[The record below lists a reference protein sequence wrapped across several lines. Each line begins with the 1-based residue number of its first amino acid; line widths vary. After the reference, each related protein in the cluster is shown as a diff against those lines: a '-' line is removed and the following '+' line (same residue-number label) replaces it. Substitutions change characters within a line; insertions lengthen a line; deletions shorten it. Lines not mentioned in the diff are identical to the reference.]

1 MNCNTNIKNI
11 TPDENCG
18 YREIAALLGQGEES
32 WSLIFQDLI
41 QEIQTWHSFYVQL
54 FGSEEILLELITSLY
69 VEHGRVPDA

>member
-1 MNCNTNIKNI
+1 MNFSMNCNTNIKNI

-41 QEIQTWHSFYVQL
+41 QEIQT
-54 FGSEEILLELITSLY
+54 
-69 VEHGRVPDA
+69 